1 MSAPAKA
8 AGSAV
13 ALLAAVF
20 LLVLAG
26 PAGRAQAQVRS
37 EASIDH
43 GLALVLRDARIEA
56 PLRGDVQALGGS
68 LLIDAPVEGDVIAIG
83 SQLRF
88 GPRARISGN
97 LVALGGTVAGFDRQ
111 RVRGDAWVPGSLGT
125 IFGAAG
131 SGDALTSMMND
142 PFSLAAA
149 AIKLAL
155 TLFWILVSILVVLVA
170 AREVRATSFE
180 LRESLFHSFLLGLVA
195 FTSFVLTALVF
206 GYLIPYGIGVVLL
219 AILGAVAV
227 VAKVYGMIAIFHAVG
242 GILAGPRTHAQAGQG
257 WLRGDLAL
265 TVVGAITL
273 GALRLVPLVGNVVW
287 IACTIAGIGVALA
300 TGLGRREP
308 WFLAARSVND
318 AG

>member
-8 AGSAV
+8 AVSSV

-26 PAGRAQAQVRS
+26 PMGRAQAPAPAQDS
-37 EASIDH
+37 PH
-43 GLALVLRDARIEA
+43 GLAVVLRNAEVTA
-56 PLRGDVQALGGS
+56 PVAGDVQGLGGTI
-68 LLIDAPVEGDVIAIG
+68 LIDAPVEGDVVAIL
-83 SQLRF
+83 SKVRF
-88 GPRARISGN
+88 GPRARITGN
-97 LVALGGTVAGFDRQ
+97 LVALGGSVENFDRGT
-111 RVRGDAWVPGSLGT
+111 VRGDAWVPGSIGT

-149 AIKLAL
+149 AIKVAM
-155 TLFWILVSILVVLVA
+155 TLFWIAVSILVVLVA
-170 AREVRATSFE
+170 GREVRSTSFE
-180 LRESLFHSFLLGLVA
+180 LRESLLHSFLLGLVA
-195 FTSFVLTALVF
+195 FTSFVLTALAF
-206 GYLIPYGIGVVLL
+206 GYLIPYGVGVVLL

-227 VAKVYGMIAIFHAVG
+227 VAKVYGMIALFHAVG
-242 GILAGPRTHAQAGQG
+242 AILAAPRTHDDARRR

-265 TVVGAITL
+265 TIVGAVTL

-287 IACTIAGIGVALA
+287 ITCSIAGVGVALS

-308 WFLAARSVND
+308 WFLAARSVHD
-318 AG
+318 AP

>member
-8 AGSAV
+8 AVSSV

-26 PAGRAQAQVRS
+26 PMGRAQAP
-37 EASIDH
+37 EPAAGTDH
-43 GLALVLRDARIEA
+43 GLVVVLRDAELTA
-56 PLRGDVQALGGS
+56 PVAGDVQALGGT
-68 LLIDAPVEGDVIAIG
+68 LLIDGAVQGDVIAIG
-83 SQLRF
+83 STIRF
-88 GPRARISGN
+88 GSRGRIGGN
-97 LVALGGTVAGFDRQ
+97 LVALGGSIENFQRE
-111 RVRGDAWVPGSLGT
+111 RVRGDVWVPGSIGT

-149 AIKLAL
+149 AIKVAL
-155 TLFWILVSILVVLVA
+155 TLFWIVASILVILIA
-170 AREVRATSFE
+170 GREVRSTSFE
-180 LRESLFHSFLLGLVA
+180 LRESLLHSFLLGLVA
-195 FTSFVLTALVF
+195 FTSFVLTALVL

-227 VAKVYGMIAIFHAVG
+227 VAKVYGMIALFHAVG
-242 GILAGPRTHAQAGQG
+242 AILAGPRTHDDASRR

-265 TVVGAITL
+265 TIVGAVTL

-287 IACTIAGIGVALA
+287 IASSIAGVGVALS

-308 WFLAARSVND
+308 WFLAARSIRD
-318 AG
+318 AS

>member
-20 LLVLAG
+20 LLLLAG
-26 PAGRAQAQVRS
+26 PTGRAQGPTAS
-37 EASIDH
+37 TGEADH
-43 GLALVLRDARIEA
+43 GLVLVLRDAEVTSA
-56 PLRGDVQALGGS
+56 VPGDVQALGGS
-68 LLIDAPVEGDVIAIG
+68 LLIDAPVDGDVIAIG
-83 SQLRF
+83 SRVRL
-88 GPRARISGN
+88 GSRARIGGN
-97 LVALGGTVAGFDRQ
+97 LVALGGSVEGLGPERVA
-111 RVRGDAWVPGSLGT
+111 GDAWVPGSLGT

-131 SGDALTSMMND
+131 SGDALTSMMNE

-149 AIKLAL
+149 AIKLAM
-155 TLFWILVSILVVLVA
+155 TLFWILVAILVVLVA
-170 AREVRATSFE
+170 GREVRSTSFE

-206 GYLIPYGIGVVLL
+206 GYLVPYGVGVVLL
-219 AILGAVAV
+219 AILGAIAV
-227 VAKVYGMIAIFHAVG
+227 VAKVYGMVAVFHAVG
-242 GILAGPRTHAQAGQG
+242 AILAGPRTHADAGHR

-265 TVVGAITL
+265 TVVGAVTL

-287 IACTIAGIGVALA
+287 IAVSIAGIGVALA

>member
-1 MSAPAKA
+1 MSVPAKA

-26 PAGRAQAQVRS
+26 PAGKAQAPLAPQ
-37 EASIDH
+37 EAEAH
-43 GLALVLRDARIEA
+43 GLALVLRDAEVTT
-56 PLRGDVQALGGS
+56 PMRGDVQALGGS
-68 LLIDAPVEGDVIAIG
+68 LLIDAAVEGDVIAIG

-88 GPRARISGN
+88 GPNARVSGN
-97 LVALGGTVAGFDRQ
+97 LVALGGSVESFDRSRVAGDT
-111 RVRGDAWVPGSLGT
+111 WVPGSLGT
-125 IFGAAG
+125 IFGATG
-131 SGDALTSMMND
+131 SGDALTSMMNE

-155 TLFWILVSILVVLVA
+155 TLGWILIAILVVLVA
-170 AREVRATSFE
+170 GREVRSTSFE

-206 GYLIPYGIGVVLL
+206 GYLIPYGVGVVLL

-227 VAKVYGMIAIFHAVG
+227 VAKVYGMIAVFHAVG
-242 GILAGPRTHAQAGQG
+242 AILAGPRTHSEAGVR

-265 TVVGAITL
+265 TVVGAVTL

-287 IACTIAGIGVALA
+287 IAATIAGIGVALA
-300 TGLGRREP
+300 TCLGRREP

-318 AG
+318 VS

>member
-13 ALLAAVF
+13 VLLAAVF
-20 LLVLAG
+20 LVLVTG
-26 PAGRAQAQVRS
+26 PMGRAQAPAVESAR
-37 EASIDH
+37 EEH
-43 GLALVLRDARIEA
+43 GLVVVLRDETVAH
-56 PLRGDVQALGGS
+56 PVPGDVQALGGT
-68 LLIDAPVEGDVIAIG
+68 LLLDAAVAGDVIAIG
-83 SQLRF
+83 TQVRF
-88 GPRARISGN
+88 GERGRVEGNFVAFGGSVENFAR
-97 LVALGGTVAGFDRQ
+97 D
-111 RVRGDAWVPGSLGT
+111 RVRGEAWVPGSAGT
-125 IFGAAG
+125 LLGAAG
-131 SGDALTSMMND
+131 SGDALTSMMNE

-155 TLFWILVSILVVLVA
+155 TLVWILASILVVLVA
-170 AREVRATSFE
+170 GREVRSTSFE
-180 LRESLFHSFLLGLVA
+180 LRESLLHSFLLGLVA
-195 FTSFVLTALVF
+195 FTSLVLTALVF

-242 GILAGPRTHAQAGQG
+242 AILAGPRTHVDVGRR

-265 TVVGAITL
+265 TVVGAVTL

-287 IACTIAGIGVALA
+287 IACSIAGVGVALS

-308 WFLAARSVND
+308 WFLAARSIRD
-318 AG
+318 AS